1 MIMDMLVPLSALFHF
16 GAMHIII
23 REEGGNKC
31 KNKSYL
37 SRERMKDDALF
48 HCHSTISVG
57 V

>member
-1 MIMDMLVPLSALFHF
+1 MDMLVPLSALFHF
-16 GAMHIII
+16 GAMHIIII